1 MDVPPLIL
9 NFYSLNGD
17 VVCKMESRLNIM
29 VAVFLLLFGL

>member
-17 VVCKMESRLNIM
+17 VCKMESRLNIM